1 LGYSLNLHPTG
12 GNDVAVEAQGTRT
25 ARDSVVPFW
34 RDERIRGLIAQ
45 FAVGILLIGFVWFL
59 GYNMVLNQQRLGVPM
74 SLGFLDT
81 PAGFQLSFATISVT
95 LDSPISRILLVGALN
110 TLVASAISAVIATVV
125 GVLIGILR
133 LSNNWLIAK
142 LATAY
147 IEALRNTPL
156 LLQLVFWYSAVIAF
170 LPAVRES
177 LSLFDIVFLNKKGLF
192 TPQPIFE
199 SSAILVGLVFVAAVA
214 GAIYLRRWAH
224 RRQEATGQRF
234 PVFTVSVAA
243 IILLP
248 VLVSFLLGHPVTWD
262 IPVKGGFN
270 FSGGLAFQPE
280 IVALILGLALNTSAF
295 VAEIVRGGIMA
306 VSHGQT
312 EASLALGLRPSWTL
326 RLVVIPQALRIII
339 PPMVSQYLN
348 VVKNSTLAGF
358 IGFPDLFSVIGTS
371 QNQTGR
377 AVECVTI
384 LMLFYLVVSLV
395 ISIVLNWYNKRVAL
409 VER

>member
-1 LGYSLNLHPTG
+1 
-12 GNDVAVEAQGTRT
+12 
-25 ARDSVVPFW
+25 VVPFW
-34 RDERIRGLIAQ
+34 RDERKLGLLTQ
-45 FAVGILLIGFVWFL
+45 FLVGLVVL
-59 GYNMVLNQQRLGVPM
+59 GLFGLMFHFMLENQQRLGVPM

-95 LDSPISRILLVGALN
+95 LDSPISRILVVGALN
-110 TLVASAISAVIATVV
+110 TLFAAAISGLIATAV

-142 LATAY
+142 LAAAY

-177 LSLFDIVFLNKKGLF
+177 LSLFDVIFLNKKGLF
-192 TPQPIFE
+192 TPQPVFE
-199 SSAILVGLVFVAAVA
+199 PGAIWVGLVFIAAVA
-214 GAIYLRRWAH
+214 GSFFLRRWAKQ
-224 RRQEATGQRF
+224 RQMETGERF
-234 PVFTVSVAA
+234 PVFAVSIAA
-243 IILLP
+243 ILLLP
-248 VLVSFLLGHPVTWD
+248 ILVSFVLGNPVSFSVP
-262 IPVKGGFN
+262 IKGGFN
-270 FSGGLAFQPE
+270 FQGGMVFQPE

-295 VAEIVRGGIMA
+295 IAEIVRGGIIA

-312 EASLALGLRPSWTL
+312 EAALALGLRPSWTL
-326 RLVVIPQALRIII
+326 RLVIIPQALRIII

-384 LMLFYLVVSLV
+384 LMLFYLVVSLI
-395 ISIVLNWYNKRVAL
+395 ISTVLNWYNKRVAL

>member
-1 LGYSLNLHPTG
+1 L
-12 GNDVAVEAQGTRT
+12 AVEAGSRT
-25 ARDSVVPFW
+25 PPSSVVPFW
-34 RDERIRGLIAQ
+34 RDERKLGLLTQ
-45 FAVGILLIGFVWFL
+45 FLVGLVVL
-59 GYNMVLNQQRLGVPM
+59 GLFGLMFYFMLENQQRLGVPM
-74 SLGFLDT
+74 SLGFLET

-95 LDSPISRILLVGALN
+95 LDSPISRILVVGALN
-110 TLVASAISAVIATVV
+110 TLFAALISGVIATAV
-125 GVLIGILR
+125 GVFIGILR

-142 LATAY
+142 LAAAY

-192 TPQPIFE
+192 TPQPVFE
-199 SSAILVGLVFVAAVA
+199 PAAVIVGLVFVAAVV
-214 GAIYLRRWAH
+214 GTVFLRRWA
-224 RRQEATGQRF
+224 RQRQEATGERF
-234 PVFTVSVAA
+234 PVFLVSVAA
-243 IILLP
+243 ILLLP
-248 VLVSFLLGHPVTWD
+248 ILVSFALGNPVSF
-262 IPVKGGFN
+262 IVPVKGGFN
-270 FSGGLAFQPE
+270 FQGGMVFQPE

-295 VAEIVRGGIMA
+295 IAEIVRGGIIA

-312 EASLALGLRPSWTL
+312 EAAYALGLRPNWTL
-326 RLVVIPQALRIII
+326 RLVIIPQALRIII

-384 LMLFYLVVSLV
+384 LMLFYLAVSLI
-395 ISIVLNWYNKRVAL
+395 ISTVLNWYNKRVAL

>member
-1 LGYSLNLHPTG
+1 
-12 GNDVAVEAQGTRT
+12 VAAEVQGSRT
-25 ARDSVVPFW
+25 QSTSAVPFW

-45 FAVGILLIGFVWFL
+45 FVVGLLLVGLIWYL

-74 SLGFLDT
+74 SLGFLDA
-81 PAGFQLSFATISVT
+81 PAGFQLSFAAISVT

-110 TLVASAISAVIATVV
+110 TLFAAAICAVIATVV
-125 GVLIGILR
+125 GVFIGILR

-142 LATAY
+142 LAAAY

-177 LSLFDIVFLNKKGLF
+177 LSLFDVVFLNKKGLF

-199 SSAILVGLVFVAAVA
+199 PGAIWVGLVFVAAVA
-214 GAIYLRRWAH
+214 GSVYLRRWAH
-224 RRQEATGQRF
+224 QRQEATGQRF
-234 PVFTVSVAA
+234 PVFTVSIAA

-248 VLVSFLLGHPVTWD
+248 VLVSLALGNPVTWEL
-262 IPVKGGFN
+262 PVKGGFN
-270 FSGGLAFQPE
+270 FQGGLTFQPE
-280 IVALILGLALNTSAF
+280 IVALILGLSLNTSAF
-295 VAEIVRGGIMA
+295 IAEIVRGGILA

-312 EASLALGLRPSWTL
+312 EAALALGLKPSWNL
-326 RLVVIPQALRIII
+326 RLVIIPQALRIII

-358 IGFPDLFSVIGTS
+358 IGYPDLFSVIGTS

-384 LMLFYLVVSLV
+384 LMVFYLVVSLV
-395 ISIVLNWYNKRVAL
+395 ISLILNWYNKRVAL

>member
-1 LGYSLNLHPTG
+1 
-12 GNDVAVEAQGTRT
+12 
-25 ARDSVVPFW
+25 VPFW
-34 RDERIRGLIAQ
+34 RDERMRGIIAQ
-45 FAVGILLIGFVWFL
+45 FAVGLILIGFVWFL
-59 GYNMVLNQQRLGVPM
+59 GYNMLLNQQRLGVPM
-74 SLGFLDT
+74 SLGFLDS
-81 PAGFQLSFATISVT
+81 PAGFQLSFASISVT

-110 TLVASAISAVIATVV
+110 TLFASAICAVIATFV
-125 GVLIGILR
+125 GVFVGISR
-133 LSNNWLIAK
+133 LSNNWLVAK
-142 LATAY
+142 LAAAY

-177 LSLFDIVFLNKKGLF
+177 LSLFDVIFLNKKGLF

-199 SSAILVGLVFVAAVA
+199 SGAIWVGLVFIAALV
-214 GAIYLRRWAH
+214 GAFFLRRWAH
-224 RRQEATGQRF
+224 QRQEATGERF
-234 PVFTVSVAA
+234 PVFTVSIAA
-243 IILLP
+243 ILLLP
-248 VLVSFLLGHPVTWD
+248 TLVSFLLGNPVTWD
-262 IPVKGGFN
+262 VPVKGGFN
-270 FSGGLAFQPE
+270 FSGGLVFQPE
-280 IVALILGLALNTSAF
+280 IVALILGLALNSSSF
-295 VAEIVRGGIMA
+295 IAEIVRGGIMA

-312 EASLALGLRPSWTL
+312 EAAMALGLKPSWNL
-326 RLVVIPQALRIII
+326 RLVIIPQAMRIIL

-384 LMLFYLVVSLV
+384 LMLFYLIVSLV
-395 ISIVLNWYNKRVAL
+395 ISTILNWYNKRVAL